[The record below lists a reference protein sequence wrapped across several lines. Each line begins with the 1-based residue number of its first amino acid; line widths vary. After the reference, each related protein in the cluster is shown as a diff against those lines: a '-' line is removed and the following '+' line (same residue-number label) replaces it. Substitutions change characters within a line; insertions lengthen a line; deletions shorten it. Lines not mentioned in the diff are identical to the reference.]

1 VRTRL
6 LALVALAL
14 ATAGTFVPAVAPAAH
29 AASGP
34 KVAIIVGATHGTTS
48 TYRTYANQVYA
59 EAIRYTSNVVRVYS
73 PNATWAAVKS
83 AVNGA
88 SIIVYMGH
96 GNGWPSPYTYD
107 PNYTTKDGFGLN
119 ATAGAGDYN
128 NKYYGEP
135 SIRTLTPAPN
145 AVVLL
150 EHLCYASGNSEP
162 GDADPSLTVARQRV
176 DNYAAAFL
184 RTNAK
189 AVIADGHV
197 WDHAYYIR
205 ALFTT
210 HQTIDQ
216 VFRNAPNSNDH
227 YVTYPSS
234 RNPGLTYTMDPDSP
248 GKGFY
253 RSLTGKTTVTTQ
265 QITGAG
271 YAATD
276 TDPAS
281 FVAPGAASVAVD
293 GASVYADA
301 ASATAGG
308 EPTATLPLDTKVR
321 VDGIG
326 ANGPDGK
333 PLITMHTLEG
343 STNGVMLGSALK
355 PRDSQGPRT
364 WDVDDGTGAFSPNGD
379 GSQDTYHLEVA
390 LSESAAW
397 TLRVQTSGGSTL
409 RTVNGSGATATLD
422 WDGRKSTGEVVGDG
436 TFTWALSAADAWGNP
451 VLEDEGT
458 FAVDTVAP
466 SLADGGLTPALAG
479 DDILTFS
486 PNGDGYRD
494 TVSVGVHASEP
505 AMLEISMRDGGNA
518 DVADLDTS
526 APSGS
531 ATVTW
536 NGQLTNGSVAADGV
550 YQFRVTARD
559 AAGNRSA
566 PATKPIGVHKALV
579 GSRVSSP
586 NFWPNDGDAYA
597 KTITLAFDLLATQT
611 VTWQVLDAQGDVVR
625 TIAQDQ
631 AMAAGR
637 HTYSWDGKSETGA
650 YLPKGTYRSVVT
662 ATNGTLTTTHAA
674 SFVQDLFRISVSDTT
689 PYRGQA
695 ITVTVISAEP
705 LSKLPRITVSQPGVS
720 AWSVTMSHVS
730 GRTYKVT
737 LRLKSGSTGTVT
749 LRASGYDAAS
759 AYGSS
764 TLALPLH

>member
-6 LALVALAL
+6 LALVAIAL
-14 ATAGTFVPAVAPAAH
+14 GAAGTFVPAVAPSVH
-29 AASGP
+29 AASEP

-48 TYRTYANQVYA
+48 QYRTYANQVYA
-59 EAIRYTSNVVRVYS
+59 EAIKYTPNVVRVYS
-73 PNATWAAVKS
+73 PNATWSTVKS

-119 ATAGAGDYN
+119 ATAGDGDYN

-162 GDADPSLTVARQRV
+162 GDADPTLTVAKQRV

-184 RTNAK
+184 KTNAR

-205 ALFTT
+205 ALFTSR
-210 HQTIDQ
+210 QTIDQ
-216 VFRNAPNSNDH
+216 VFRNAPNSNGN

-253 RSLTGKTTVTTQ
+253 RSLTGKTSVTTQ
-265 QITGAG
+265 QVTGAG

-281 FVAPGAASVAVD
+281 FVTPGAASAAVD
-293 GASVYADA
+293 GAPVYADA
-301 ASATAGG
+301 GAASTGSD
-308 EPTATLPLDTKVR
+308 PVATLPLDTRVR
-321 VDGIG
+321 VDAIG
-326 ANGPDGK
+326 PTGPDGK

-343 STNGVMLGSALK
+343 ATGGVMLGSALK

-379 GSQDTYHLEVA
+379 GSQDTFHLDVA
-390 LSESAAW
+390 LSESASW
-397 TLRVQTSGGSTL
+397 TLRVKTAGGTTL
-409 RTVNGSGATATLD
+409 KSWTGSGATATLD
-422 WDGRKSTGEVVGDG
+422 WDGRKSSGDTVGDASFQW
-436 TFTWALSAADAWGNP
+436 TLTAQDAWGNP
-451 VLEDEGT
+451 MLDDQGT
-458 FAVDTVAP
+458 FTVDTVAP
-466 SLADGGLTPALAG
+466 SLAEGGLTPAAAG

-494 TVSVGVHASEP
+494 TVAVGVHANEP
-505 AMLEISMRDGGNA
+505 STLEASMRDGAGT
-518 DVADLDTS
+518 DLADLDTS

-536 NGQLTNGSVAADGV
+536 NGRLANGNLALDGI
-550 YQFRVTARD
+550 YQFRVVARD

-566 PATKPIGVHKALV
+566 PAAKPIGLQKALV
-579 GSRVSSP
+579 GSRVSTPS
-586 NFWPNDGDAYA
+586 FWPNDGDAYA
-597 KTITLAFDLLATQT
+597 RTITLAFDLLATRT

-625 TIAQDQ
+625 TIAQDEV
-631 AMAAGR
+631 MAAGK
-637 HTYSWDGKSETGA
+637 HTYAWDGKSSTGA
-650 YLPKGTYRSVVT
+650 YLSKGTYRSVVT
-662 ATNGTLTTTHAA
+662 ATNGTVTTSHAA
-674 SFVQDLFRISVSDTT
+674 SFVQDLFRITVSDTT

-695 ITVTVISAEP
+695 VTITVVSAET
-705 LSKLPRITVSQPGVS
+705 LSKLPRITVTQPGIG
-720 AWSVTMSHVS
+720 AWAVTMSHVA
-730 GRTYKVT
+730 GRTYRVT
-737 LRLKSGSTGTVT
+737 LRLKSSSTGTVL

-759 AYGSS
+759 VYGSS
-764 TLALPLH
+764 TLGLPLH

>member
-1 VRTRL
+1 MRTRL
-6 LALVALAL
+6 LPLLALAL
-14 ATAGTFVPAVAPAAH
+14 AAAGTFVPAAAPSAH

-59 EAIRYTSNVVRVYS
+59 EAIKYTSNVVKVYS
-73 PNATWAAVKS
+73 PNATWSAVKS

-88 SIIVYMGH
+88 SIVVYMGH
-96 GNGWPSPYTYD
+96 GNGWPSPYIYD
-107 PNYTTKDGFGLN
+107 PDYTTKDGFGLN
-119 ATAGAGDYN
+119 ATAGDGDYN

-150 EHLCYASGNSEP
+150 MHLCYASGNSEP
-162 GDADPSLTVARQRV
+162 GDADPTLTVAKQRV

-184 RTNAK
+184 KTNAR

-216 VFRNAPNSNDH
+216 VFRNAPDSNGH

-253 RSLTGKTTVTTQ
+253 RSLTGRTSVTTQ
-265 QITGAG
+265 QVTGAG
-271 YAATD
+271 YGATD

-281 FVAPGAASVAVD
+281 FVAPGAASAAVE
-293 GASVYADA
+293 GAPVYADA
-301 ASATAGG
+301 AAAAAGTD
-308 EPTATLPLDTKVR
+308 PVATLPLETKVR
-321 VDGIG
+321 VDAIG
-326 ANGPDGK
+326 ATGPDAK
-333 PLITMHTLEG
+333 PLLTMHTLDG
-343 STNGVMLGSALK
+343 STTGVMRGSTLK

-379 GSQDTYHLEVA
+379 GSQDSYHLDVD
-390 LSESAAW
+390 LSESASW
-397 TLRVQTSGGSTL
+397 TVRVKTSGGSVL
-409 RTVNGSGATATLD
+409 RTVNGTGATATLD
-422 WDGRKSTGEVVGDG
+422 WDGRKSTGDIVGDG
-436 TFTWALSAADAWGNP
+436 TFTWALSAQDAWGNP

-458 FAVDTVAP
+458 FTVDTVAP
-466 SLADGGLTPALAG
+466 SLGDGGLTPAAAV
-479 DDILTFS
+479 DILTFS

-494 TVSVGVHASEP
+494 TVSVGVHATEP
-505 AMLEISMRDGGNA
+505 STLEVSMRDGA
-518 DVADLDTS
+518 DTDVADLDTG
-526 APSGS
+526 APSGT
-531 ATVTW
+531 ATITW
-536 NGQLTNGSVAADGV
+536 NGRLTNGNLAMDGV
-550 YQFRVTARD
+550 YQLRVVARD

-566 PATKPIGVHKALV
+566 PAAKAIGVHKALV
-579 GSRVSSP
+579 GSRVSTA

-597 KTITLAFDLLATQT
+597 TTITLAFDLLASQT

-625 TIAQDQ
+625 TIAHDQ
-631 AMAAGR
+631 VMAAGK
-637 HTYSWDGKSETGA
+637 HTYTWDGKSSTGA

-674 SFVQDLFRISVSDTT
+674 SFVQDLFRITVSDTT

-695 ITVTVISAEP
+695 LTVTVVSAET
-705 LSKLPRITVSQPGVS
+705 LSKLPRITVSQPGIG
-720 AWSVTMSHVS
+720 AWAVTMSHVS
-730 GRTYKVT
+730 GRTYRVT
-737 LRLKSGSTGTVT
+737 LRLKSSSTGTLT

-759 AYGSS
+759 VYGSS